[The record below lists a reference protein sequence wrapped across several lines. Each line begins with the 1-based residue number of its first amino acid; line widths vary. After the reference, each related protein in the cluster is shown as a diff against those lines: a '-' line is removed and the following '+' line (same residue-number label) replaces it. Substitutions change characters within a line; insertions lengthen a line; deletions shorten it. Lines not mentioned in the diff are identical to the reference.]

1 MLVVLLLTVFVS
13 AGSAQYSGV
22 FGLDVSSG
30 ISGTISAS
38 NWACLNSNGYQF
50 AVIEVCN
57 LSR

>member
-1 MLVVLLLTVFVS
+1 MLVLLLMVFVS
-13 AGSAQYSGV
+13 ASSAQYSGV